1 MSQHPSPNPAPARGG
16 GGPADL
22 RGLIRKLAV
31 LACAIAL
38 PLAFAASAQAVTLE
52 TTVESVE
59 NEFID
64 ETCPGLPLDEH
75 ATGKNITVK
84 KYNDEGELISWVIH
98 APRIATLTNP
108 ANGKTAT
115 GHQGLTVKL
124 DPASGAPLSISGL
137 RFILTAPG
145 FGVVLQDAGLTVFGE
160 GGIEFHGKHQLIRG
174 EVDEYCAYFE
184 DP

>member
-1 MSQHPSPNPAPARGG
+1 MSQHGPPNTAPARGARS
-16 GGPADL
+16 PARF
-22 RGLIRKLAV
+22 RGLIKKLAV
-31 LACAIAL
+31 LTCAIAL
-38 PLAFAASAQAVTLE
+38 PLAFAASVQAVTLE

-84 KYNDEGELISWVIH
+84 KFNYEGELISWVIH
-98 APRIATLTNP
+98 APRKATITNP
-108 ANGKTAT
+108 ENGKTAT

-124 DPASGAPLSISGL
+124 DPASGAPLWISGL

-160 GGIEFHGKHQLIRG
+160 EGIEFHGKHQLIRG
-174 EVDEYCAYFE
+174 ETTEYCAYFE

>member
-1 MSQHPSPNPAPARGG
+1 MSQHGSPNPAPTRGG
-16 GGPADL
+16 LGPVHP

-38 PLAFAASAQAVTLE
+38 PLAFAASAQAVTVE
-52 TTVESVE
+52 TTVVSVDD
-59 NEFID
+59 EFID

-75 ATGKNITVK
+75 ATGRNITVK
-84 KYNDEGELISWVIH
+84 KYNDAGELISWVIH
-98 APRIATLTNP
+98 APRNSTITNP
-108 ANGKTAT
+108 ENGKTAT

-124 DPASGAPLSISGL
+124 DPASGAPLWISGL

-160 GGIEFHGKHQLIRG
+160 EGPEFHGKHQLIGG
-174 EVDEYCAYFE
+174 ETDEYCAYFE